1 MNHAATADI
10 ITVIYDL
17 NNENVS
23 RRSKAWHFSP
33 VFTCWSNWCP
43 TSLWWPL
50 RATRPGW
57 FWLSSYATLI
67 RDLPLSARSLRGK
80 KKENFTLIAEPL
92 ELKYQIKSRFAVA
105 WPSSLS
111 LLAHEIFSFS
121 SEFDNGDHHYPLEYP
136 AGIRMAGQKTKQ
148 VVSGQDFPV
157 SARRWSRQFPC
168 KLADRRIN
176 LRPVF
181 SWAINFIKSLK

>member
-136 AGIRMAGQKTKQ
+136 AGIRMAGPKNKAGRLGPGLPCFGQTMIQTIPLQISWSTHKFAARFLLGHKFHQK
-148 VVSGQDFPV
+148 P
-157 SARRWSRQFPC
+157 
-168 KLADRRIN
+168 
-176 LRPVF
+176 
-181 SWAINFIKSLK
+181 